1 MITRRQ
7 KSLTQNIASFL
18 TKSSI
23 FHFFVEENEL
33 VVISSEYSILER
45 NN

>member
-7 KSLTQNIASFL
+7 KSLTQNIACFL
-18 TKSSI
+18 IKSSI
-23 FHFFVEENEL
+23 FHFIVEENEL
-33 VVISSEYSILER
+33 AVISSEYSILER